1 MLVTALVALFG
12 GVYEAFSFGVWSFWM
27 VYAFAFPLTLGA
39 LPFGWLSLR
48 KRPLPCRWT
57 CRLHHAGVATLT
69 LGSVMEGVLAIY
81 GTTNQLT
88 CWYWIAGGLLLV
100 GDTTKHSTCC
110 FLLVGA
116 QSIRLSRK

>member
-1 MLVTALVALFG
+1 MYG
-12 GVYEAFSFGVWSFWM
+12 
-27 VYAFAFPLTLGA
+27 
-39 LPFGWLSLR
+39 
-48 KRPLPCRWT
+48 

-100 GDTTKHSTCC
+100 G
-110 FLLVGA
+110 A